1 MKQKKSLTKRSL
13 QTKIDD
19 LEKTILFIA
28 DRLKRVEVVFDDFV
42 EMTKQTEKFEKYLD
56 GKYKQSEHKQ
66 SWRSFTISI

>member
-1 MKQKKSLTKRSL
+1 MKQKKSLTKRNL
-13 QTKIDD
+13 KTKIDD

-66 SWRSFTISI
+66 S

>member
-1 MKQKKSLTKRSL
+1 MKQKKSLTKRNL
-13 QTKIDD
+13 KTKIDD

-28 DRLKRVEVVFDDFV
+28 DRLKRIEVVFDDFV

-66 SWRSFTISI
+66 S

>member
-42 EMTKQTEKFEKYLD
+42 KMTKQTEKFEKYLD

-66 SWRSFTISI
+66 S

>member
-66 SWRSFTISI
+66 S

>member
-1 MKQKKSLTKRSL
+1 MENTMKQKKSLTKRNL
-13 QTKIDD
+13 KTKIDD

-66 SWRSFTISI
+66 S

>member
-1 MKQKKSLTKRSL
+1 MENTMKQKKSLTKRSL

-42 EMTKQTEKFEKYLD
+42 KMTKQTEKFEKYLD

-66 SWRSFTISI
+66 S

>member
-1 MKQKKSLTKRSL
+1 MKQKKSLTKRNL
-13 QTKIDD
+13 KTKIDD

-56 GKYKQSEHKQ
+56 GKYKQPEHKQ
-66 SWRSFTISI
+66 S